1 MAINHNNVFNY
12 KEATFDELIKQ
23 VAKTSLNG
31 EYERKATLYCLTHS
45 SLSQEEKEETIYEL
59 AEIYISTIIKKL
71 EMYVGRLNKYQK
83 ELEEIKN
90 NAQFLKEE
98 HIKLLKNK
106 FNEWD
111 NMIFKIKII
120 NIKEND
126 KYEKN
131 KNTPNNSS
139 NAND

>member
-1 MAINHNNVFNY
+1 MAINHNSVFNY

-23 VAKTSLNG
+23 VAKTSLKG
-31 EYERKATLYCLTHS
+31 EYERKATLYCLTHN
-45 SLSQEEKEETIYEL
+45 SLSQEEKEELIYEL

-90 NAQFLKEE
+90 NEQFLKEE

-111 NMIFKIKII
+111 NM
-120 NIKEND
+120 
-126 KYEKN
+126 Y
-131 KNTPNNSS
+131 
-139 NAND
+139 

>member
-23 VAKTSLNG
+23 VAKTSLKG

-45 SLSQEEKEETIYEL
+45 FLSQEEKEETIYEL

-98 HIKLLKNK
+98 HINLLKIM
-106 FNEWD
+106 FYEWD
-111 NMIFKIKII
+111 NM
-120 NIKEND
+120 
-126 KYEKN
+126 Y
-131 KNTPNNSS
+131 
-139 NAND
+139 